1 MVKIKDNSLSK
12 ILIIMINCV
21 MRALSSGLSEGR
33 SRSWASTR
41 SIAGTVGHSGDT
53 PENALL
59 CFFSVFCVQCIYRE
73 PSRKCTAVLFSLLCS
88 IAGTHPK
95 MQSLYCSD
103 LQCILLLYHVIVLIA
118 K

>member
-1 MVKIKDNSLSK
+1 MDKNLNIEIFSLWLLMVKIKDNSLSK

-41 SIAGTVGHSGDT
+41 RIAGTVGHSGDT

-59 CFFSVFCVQCIYRE
+59 CFLVYF
-73 PSRKCTAVLFSLLCS
+73 A
-88 IAGTHPK
+88 A
-95 MQSLYCSD
+95 
-103 LQCILLLYHVIVLIA
+103 
-118 K
+118 